1 MSQSVT
7 NSIVVRN
14 KIFGENQQNGS
25 GNVRIFGGGSNVETK
40 FMKSG
45 SFGTILCEN
54 ESTLINALG
63 SQKMI

>member
-14 KIFGENQQNGS
+14 KIFGETQQNGS
-25 GNVRIFGGGSNVETK
+25 GSVGLFGGGVNVEAK

-54 ESTLINALG
+54 
-63 SQKMI
+63 

>member
-7 NSIVVRN
+7 NSILVRN
-14 KIFGENQQNGS
+14 KIFGEQQQNGS
-25 GNVRIFGGGSNVETK
+25 AGMFGGGSNVEAK

-54 ESTLINALG
+54 
-63 SQKMI
+63 